1 MTTIYEGGIGHEGVL
16 TRADI
21 LVRTPGTDRW
31 TLVEV
36 KRSTNA
42 KDVFVNDV
50 AVQAWILRGAG
61 IELEAA
67 GLLLLNRQYV
77 FDGEQLDVTS
87 Q

>member
-1 MTTIYEGGIGHEGVL
+1 M